1 MPPNKTLHEET
12 HLKVLRLVQAT
23 PTIQQREM
31 AKTLGISLGKTN
43 FCVNALIDKG
53 LVKMENFRNNQN
65 KLSYA
70 YSVLQMVR
78 AFEQASGRPVPYRV
92 MARRA
97 GDIAACYA
105 DASLAL
111 ALLGWRAE
119 RDLAAM
125 CLDAWRWQ
133 SNNPNG
139 MAHGMDAGSGP
150 A

>member
-70 YSVLQMVR
+70 YLLTPKGIAEKAALTGRFLVRKQEEYELLRAELDLLQQ
-78 AFEQASGRPVPYRV
+78 E
-92 MARRA
+92 
-97 GDIAACYA
+97 A
-105 DASLAL
+105 DASAEQGSPHSAL
-111 ALLGWRAE
+111 TK
-119 RDLAAM
+119 
-125 CLDAWRWQ
+125 
-133 SNNPNG
+133 
-139 MAHGMDAGSGP
+139 
-150 A
+150 